1 MEIQQKKIFANCSQ
15 TVRSHCE
22 FRKVFADQ
30 FRIAKTNNPV
40 HCSFAKISSHKTY
53 AKFRIAKFTMNS
65 QSQFRNAKFHSQC
78 ENFAKP
84 ISQCQNQ
91 FRNAKFKFA
100 MRKFRKANFAMPK
113 PISQCQIQIR
123 NAKISQCQFR
133 NANFNFAMPIHCS
146 FVPTCAKFRIAKF
159 TTHFANFANPFRIA
173 KFTAFAKFTFANP
186 FSHCQ
191 IPCICEIHIC
201 RPCHPLQLMQP
212 TSKLG
217 ELLSYPIT

>member
-91 FRNAKFKFA
+91 FRNAKFHSQCE
-100 MRKFRKANFAMPK
+100 NFAM
-113 PISQCQIQIR
+113 PISQCQF
-123 NAKISQCQFR
+123 QFR
-133 NANFNFAMPIHCS
+133 NANTLFICPNLCEISHCEIHNPLCEFRKPISHCEIHCL
-146 FVPTCAKFRIAKF
+146 
-159 TTHFANFANPFRIA
+159 
-173 KFTAFAKFTFANP
+173 
-186 FSHCQ
+186 
-191 IPCICEIHIC
+191 CEIHI
-201 RPCHPLQLMQP
+201 RKPIFALPNSLHLRNSHLQA
-212 TSKLG
+212 
-217 ELLSYPIT
+217 LSSSPINATDFQTW